1 MPGVDRAVKRKKE
14 NEHCPASECQAPG
27 LFCCSTRMGDI
38 MKPSLKMG
46 FRILASEMINNL
58 QEVLWKENR
67 LVGGGG
73 VGVGGRNTKGTKH
86 ERVLTLKK
94 VEISFY
100 NPKHTP
106 KL

>member
-1 MPGVDRAVKRKKE
+1 
-14 NEHCPASECQAPG
+14 
-27 LFCCSTRMGDI
+27 
-38 MKPSLKMG
+38 
-46 FRILASEMINNL
+46 MISNL

-67 LVGGGG
+67 IGGGGG
-73 VGVGGRNTKGTKH
+73 VGEGGRRERGGEEEGRNTKGTKH

-94 VEISFY
+94 MEISFY

>member
-1 MPGVDRAVKRKKE
+1 MPG
-14 NEHCPASECQAPG
+14 
-27 LFCCSTRMGDI
+27 T
-38 MKPSLKMG
+38 
-46 FRILASEMINNL
+46 
-58 QEVLWKENR
+58 R
-67 LVGGGG
+67 LVPLLNTHGRYYEAQFKDG
-73 VGVGGRNTKGTKH
+73 VPNLSLGDDKTTCKKSCGKKTDLRVEEGLGEGGRNTKGTKH

>member
-1 MPGVDRAVKRKKE
+1 
-14 NEHCPASECQAPG
+14 
-27 LFCCSTRMGDI
+27 
-38 MKPSLKMG
+38 
-46 FRILASEMINNL
+46 MISNL

-67 LVGGGG
+67 IGGGGG
-73 VGVGGRNTKGTKH
+73 VGKGGRRDRGGEEEGRNTKGTKH

-94 VEISFY
+94 MEISFY